1 MLITFYDFSCVYRI
15 HDVYLQRIKTTDTMK
30 AIVNKDGNFGTLNG
44 VITKNSEIQTVIN
57 QHLKAGTAKKLVDTE
72 TTLMYELGDCEHN
85 ATSTVGNEW
94 ECMKCGKKVTLVES
108 PKSNLHPIFA
118 EALKPFGIR

>member
-1 MLITFYDFSCVYRI
+1 
-15 HDVYLQRIKTTDTMK
+15 MK
-30 AIVNKDGNFGTLNG
+30 AIVIKDGNFGTLNG

-72 TTLMYELGDCEHN
+72 TTLMYELGEKP
-85 ATSTVGNEW
+85 S
-94 ECMKCGKKVTLVES
+94 
-108 PKSNLHPIFA
+108 SNLHPIFA